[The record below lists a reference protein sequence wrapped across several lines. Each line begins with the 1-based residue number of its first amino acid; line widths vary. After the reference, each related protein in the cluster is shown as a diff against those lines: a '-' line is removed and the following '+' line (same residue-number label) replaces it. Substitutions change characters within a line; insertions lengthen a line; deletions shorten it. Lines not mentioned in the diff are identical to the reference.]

1 MDKIKLLPYCISD
14 FVDIRTS
21 NLYYVDKT
29 KYLKL
34 LENTCPRNVF
44 FIRPRRFGKS
54 SFITMMKAYYDKKM
68 ADKFDELF
76 GGLKISEKPTENKHR
91 YQVLHFDFSR
101 IGGDISVLEKNFNQY
116 CNSVIDDFI
125 DYYKDDYPQR
135 VIDKVYAT
143 DYTTGK
149 LNTINS
155 YASLH
160 RIPLYLIID
169 EYDNFTNT
177 VLNEEG
183 HAVYHS
189 ITHASGFYRD
199 VYKLFKGM
207 FERIFLTGVSPVTLD
222 DLTSGF
228 NIGMNVS
235 QFKNLNTMLGFS
247 TEDVHKMFEYYKEVG
262 MLPQSLDI
270 EKTIDSMKPWYD
282 NYCFSEYC
290 LEKERIFNT
299 DMVLYYLNQYINN
312 GVAPKDMIDPNTRTD
327 YKKLKKLINLD
338 QLDGNRKG
346 VIKKIAEEG
355 EILGTIEKSFPA
367 ERLTDPNIFVSL
379 IYYYGMLTIK
389 GEEGALLRLGI
400 PNNNIRKQYYEYLLE
415 QINENAPIDTY
426 ELSIHFNSMA
436 RLGDWRDALQYIAD
450 AYRENSSV
458 RSAIEGERNIQGF
471 FTALLS
477 LNNYYLLA
485 PELEF
490 SHGYCDFFLL
500 PDHRVYKAAH
510 SYIIELKY
518 LPKGVSEVR
527 VASQWQEAVEQIE
540 RYAADEKLQS
550 MLNGT
555 VLHKIVAQFSG
566 WDLIRIEET
575 PSVPLKET
583 PSVPLKGG

>member
-1 MDKIKLLPYCISD
+1 MLPYGISD
-14 FVDIRTS
+14 FVAIRER

-29 KYLKL
+29 KYLSIMEKI
-34 LENTCPRNVF
+34 CPSNVF

-68 ADKFDELF
+68 VDRFDELF
-76 GGLKISEKPTENKHR
+76 EGLDIHKEPTENKHR
-91 YQVLHFDFSR
+91 YQILHFDFSR
-101 IGGDISVLEKNFNQY
+101 IGGDISVLKEKFNAY
-116 CNSVIDDFI
+116 CNDRINTFM
-125 DYYKDDYPQR
+125 DYYREDYPPEIVEEIKGYEAADR
-135 VIDKVYAT
+135 
-143 DYTTGK
+143 K
-149 LNTINS
+149 LNKIHDM
-155 YASLH
+155 ASIYG
-160 RIPLYLIID
+160 IPLYLIID

-235 QFKNLNTMLGFS
+235 QFQDLNPMLGF
-247 TEDVHKMFEYYKEVG
+247 TTKDVYEMFEYYKEVG
-262 MLPQSLDI
+262 MLP
-270 EKTIDSMKPWYD
+270 KTIDIDKTISDMRPWYD
-282 NYCFSEYC
+282 NYCFSDLS
-290 LEKERIFNT
+290 LEDERIFNT
-299 DMVLYYLNQYINN
+299 DMVLYYLNQYISKRSI
-312 GVAPKDMIDPNTRTD
+312 PKNLIDPNTRTD
-327 YKKLKKLINLD
+327 YKKLKKLLNLD
-338 QLDGNRKG
+338 KLDGDRKG
-346 VIKKIAEEG
+346 VIKQIAEEG
-355 EILGTIEKSFPA
+355 ELLGTIEETFPA

-379 IYYYGMLTIK
+379 LYYYGMLTIK
-389 GEEGALLRLGI
+389 GEDEPFLQLGI
-400 PNNNIRKQYYEYLLE
+400 PNNNVRKQYYEYLLE
-415 QINENAPIDTY
+415 QINEVEPVNHQK
-426 ELSIHFNSMA
+426 LMMLFKSMA
-436 RLGDWRDALQYIAD
+436 RLGEWREALQYIAD
-450 AYRENSSV
+450 AYKTNSSV

-477 LNNYYLLA
+477 LNNHYLLA

-500 PDHRVYKAAH
+500 PDHRVYKATH

-518 LPKGVSEVR
+518 LPKGESEAK
-527 VASQWQEAVEQIE
+527 VASQWQEALAQIE

-566 WDLIRIEET
+566 WDMVRIEE
-575 PSVPLKET
+575 V
-583 PSVPLKGG
+583 

>member
-1 MDKIKLLPYCISD
+1 MNKIKLLPYGVSD
-14 FVDIRTS
+14 FVSIRER
-21 NLYYVDKT
+21 NRYYVDKT
-29 KYLKL
+29 MFLPI
-34 LENTCPRNVF
+34 LETAVDVCI

-68 ADKFDELF
+68 VDRFDELF
-76 GGLKISEKPTENKHR
+76 DGLFIHEKPTENRHR

-101 IGGDISVLEKNFNQY
+101 IGGNISVLEQNFNAY
-116 CNSVIDDFI
+116 CNTIIDDFI
-125 DYYKDDYPQR
+125 RKYKEDYEQY
-135 VIDKVYAT
+135 VIDDVLAANNT
-143 DYTTGK
+143 RDK
-149 LNTINS
+149 LNSIQS
-155 YASLH
+155 YASEH

-228 NIGMNVS
+228 NIGMNIS
-235 QFKNLNTMLGFS
+235 QFQDLNSMLGFS
-247 TEDVHKMFEYYKEVG
+247 TKDVYEMFEYYKEVG
-262 MLPQSLDI
+262 MLPETLNID
-270 EKTIDSMKPWYD
+270 ETIAGMKPWYD
-282 NYCFSEYC
+282 NYCFSEYKLEDGEC
-290 LEKERIFNT
+290 LFNT
-299 DMVLYYLNQYINN
+299 DMVLYFLKQYLSNYN
-312 GVAPKDMIDPNTRTD
+312 APKDMIDPNTRTD
-327 YKKLKKLINLD
+327 YKKLKKLLNLD
-338 QLDGNRKG
+338 RLDGNRKG
-346 VIKKIAEEG
+346 IIKTIAEEG
-355 EILGTIEKSFPA
+355 EILGTVEQSFPA
-367 ERLTDPNIFVSL
+367 EKLTDPNIFISL
-379 IYYYGMLTIK
+379 LYYYGMLTMK
-389 GEEGALLRLGI
+389 GVRGASLRLGI
-400 PNNNIRKQYYEYLLE
+400 PNNNVRKQYYQYLMELYE
-415 QINENAPIDTY
+415 AQAPIQTHVLNDLFY
-426 ELSIHFNSMA
+426 SMA
-436 RLGDWRDALQYIAD
+436 YDGDWREALQYIAD
-450 AYRENSSV
+450 AYKENSSV

-477 LNNYYLLA
+477 LNSYYLLA

-518 LPKGVSEVR
+518 LPKGESE
-527 VASQWQEAVEQIE
+527 AKAESQWKEALAQIE

-555 VLHKIVAQFSG
+555 VLHKIVVQFLG
-566 WDLIRIEET
+566 WNMIRIEE
-575 PSVPLKET
+575 V
-583 PSVPLKGG
+583 

>member
-1 MDKIKLLPYCISD
+1 MLPYGISD
-14 FVDIRTS
+14 FVEIRTS

-29 KYLKL
+29 EYLAT
-34 LENTCPRNVF
+34 LENMCPRNVF

-68 ADKFDELF
+68 VDRFDELF
-76 GGLKISEKPTENKHR
+76 GGLYIHKKPTENRHR

-101 IGGDISVLEKNFNQY
+101 IGGDISVLEKNFNAY
-116 CNSVIDDFI
+116 CNGVIHDFLR
-125 DYYKDDYPQR
+125 YYLDEYDKDVLEEIFEAERAAD
-135 VIDKVYAT
+135 
-143 DYTTGK
+143 K
-149 LNTINS
+149 LNLIYL
-155 YASLH
+155 YAKRK

-270 EKTIDSMKPWYD
+270 EETIASMKPWYD

-290 LEKERIFNT
+290 LEEERIFNT
-299 DMVLYYLNQYINN
+299 DMVLFYLNQYINN
-312 GVAPKDMIDPNTRTD
+312 GAAPKDMIDPNTRTD
-327 YKKLKKLINLD
+327 YKKLKKLLNLD

-355 EILGTIEKSFPA
+355 EILGTVEKSFPA

-389 GEEGALLRLGI
+389 GEEGQRLRLSI
-400 PNNNIRKQYYEYLLE
+400 PNNNVRKQYYEYLLE
-415 QINENAPIDTY
+415 QYNERSAFDSTELDNAFDA
-426 ELSIHFNSMA
+426 MA
-436 RLGDWRDALQYIAD
+436 FYGDWHELLRYIAD
-450 AYRENSSV
+450 AYKENSSV

-490 SHGYCDFFLL
+490 NHGYCDFFLL

-518 LPKGVSEVR
+518 LPKGDSEAR
-527 VASQWQEAVEQIE
+527 VEAQWKEAIDQIE

-566 WDLIRIEET
+566 WDMIRIEE
-575 PSVPLKET
+575 V
-583 PSVPLKGG
+583 

>member
-1 MDKIKLLPYCISD
+1 MNKIKLLPYGISD
-14 FVDIRTS
+14 FVSIRER

-29 KYLKL
+29 MYLPI
-34 LENTCPRNVF
+34 LEMMCPSIVF

-54 SFITMMKAYYDKKM
+54 SFITMLKAYYDKKM
-68 ADKFDELF
+68 VDRFDELF
-76 GGLKISEKPTENKHR
+76 GGLYIHENYTENKHG

-101 IGGDISVLEKNFNQY
+101 IGGDISVLENNFNAY
-116 CNSVIDDFI
+116 CNGVIHEFLRYYLDEYEDDVVEEIFEA
-125 DYYKDDYPQR
+125 DRAAD
-135 VIDKVYAT
+135 
-143 DYTTGK
+143 K
-149 LNTINS
+149 LNLIHNYS
-155 YASLH
+155 KRK

-207 FERIFLTGVSPVTLD
+207 FERIFLTGISPVTLD

-228 NIGMNVS
+228 NIGTNVS
-235 QFKNLNTMLGFS
+235 QYPKLNNMLGFS
-247 TEDVHKMFEYYKEVG
+247 TEDVYQMFEYYKEAG
-262 MLPQSLDI
+262 MLPQ
-270 EKTIDSMKPWYD
+270 TIDIDQAIADMRPWYD
-282 NYCFSEYC
+282 NYCFSELC

-299 DMVLYYLNQYINN
+299 DMVLYYLNQYINK
-312 GVAPKDMIDPNTRTD
+312 GVAPKNLIDPNTRTD
-327 YKKLKKLINLD
+327 YKKLKKLLNLD

-346 VIKKIAEEG
+346 VIMKIAEED
-355 EILGTIEKSFPA
+355 EILGTIEETFPA
-367 ERLTDPNIFVSL
+367 ERLTDPNIFISL

-389 GEEGALLRLGI
+389 GEKGQRLRLGI
-400 PNNNIRKQYYEYLLE
+400 PNNNVRKQYYEYLLE
-415 QINENAPIDTY
+415 QYNERATIDSTILDNAFD
-426 ELSIHFNSMA
+426 SMA
-436 RLGDWRDALQYIAD
+436 FDGDWRGIFQYIAN
-450 AYRENSSV
+450 AYKENSSV
-458 RSAIEGERNIQGF
+458 RSTIEGERNIQGF

-500 PDHRVYKAAH
+500 PDHRVYKATH

-518 LPKGVSEVR
+518 LPKGASE
-527 VASQWQEAVEQIE
+527 AKAESQWQEAIEQIE

-555 VLHKIVAQFSG
+555 TLHKIVAQFSG
-566 WDLIRIEET
+566 WEMVRIEE
-575 PSVPLKET
+575 V
-583 PSVPLKGG
+583 

>member
-1 MDKIKLLPYCISD
+1 MNKIKMLPYGISD
-14 FVDIRTS
+14 FVEIRTS

-29 KYLKL
+29 EYLAT
-34 LENTCPRNVF
+34 LENMCPRNVF

-68 ADKFDELF
+68 VDRFDELF
-76 GGLKISEKPTENKHR
+76 DGLFIQKEPTENRHR

-101 IGGDISVLEKNFNQY
+101 IGGDISVLETNFNAY
-116 CNSVIDDFI
+116 CNTIIDDFI
-125 DYYKDDYPQR
+125 RKYQDDYEQY
-135 VIDKVYAT
+135 VIDNVLAADNT
-143 DYTTGK
+143 RGK
-149 LNTINS
+149 LNTIQS
-155 YASLH
+155 YTSEH

-235 QFKNLNTMLGFS
+235 QYPMLNNALGFS
-247 TEDVHKMFEYYKEVG
+247 TKDVSEMLEYYKEVG

-270 EKTIDSMKPWYD
+270 EETIAGMKPWYD
-282 NYCFSEYC
+282 NYCFSKQK
-290 LEKERIFNT
+290 LKVGERVFNT
-299 DMVLYYLNQYINN
+299 DMVLYFINQYISYQD
-312 GVAPKDMIDPNTRTD
+312 VPEDMIDPNTRTD
-327 YKKLKKLINLD
+327 YKKLKKLLNLD

-346 VIKKIAEEG
+346 VIRKIAEEG
-355 EILGTIEKSFPA
+355 EILGVVEKSFPA

-389 GEEGALLRLGI
+389 GEKGQRLLLGI
-400 PNNNIRKQYYEYLLE
+400 PNNNVRKQYYEYLLE
-415 QINENAPIDTY
+415 QYNERATIDSATLDNAFD
-426 ELSIHFNSMA
+426 SMA
-436 RLGDWRDALQYIAD
+436 FDGDWHEALQYIAD
-450 AYRENSSV
+450 AYKENTSV

-500 PDHRVYKAAH
+500 PDHRVYKAEH

-518 LPKGVSEVR
+518 LSKGESEAR
-527 VASQWQEAVEQIE
+527 VEAQWTEAVEQIE

-566 WDLIRIEET
+566 WDMIRIEET
-575 PSVPLKET
+575 PSVPLK
-583 PSVPLKGG
+583 GG

>member
-1 MDKIKLLPYCISD
+1 MLPYGISD
-14 FVDIRTS
+14 FVAIRER

-29 KYLKL
+29 KYLSIMEKI
-34 LENTCPRNVF
+34 CPSNVF

-68 ADKFDELF
+68 VDRFDELF
-76 GGLKISEKPTENKHR
+76 EGLDIHKEPTENKHR

-101 IGGDISVLEKNFNQY
+101 IGGDISVLEQNFNAY
-116 CNSVIDDFI
+116 CNTIIDDFI
-125 DYYKDDYPQR
+125 RKYKEDYEQY
-135 VIDKVYAT
+135 VIDNVLAADNT
-143 DYTTGK
+143 RNK
-149 LNTINS
+149 LNSIQS
-155 YASLH
+155 YTSEH

-235 QFKNLNTMLGFS
+235 QFQDLNPMLGF
-247 TEDVHKMFEYYKEVG
+247 TTKDVYEMFEYYKEVG
-262 MLPQSLDI
+262 MLP
-270 EKTIDSMKPWYD
+270 KTIDIDKTISDMRPWYD
-282 NYCFSEYC
+282 NYCFSDLS
-290 LEKERIFNT
+290 LEDERIFNT
-299 DMVLYYLNQYINN
+299 DMVLYYLNQYICKRSI
-312 GVAPKDMIDPNTRTD
+312 PKNLIDPNTRTD
-327 YKKLKKLINLD
+327 YKKLKKLLNLD
-338 QLDGNRKG
+338 KLDGNRKG
-346 VIKKIAEEG
+346 VIKQITEEG
-355 EILGTIEKSFPA
+355 EILGTIEETFPA
-367 ERLTDPNIFVSL
+367 ERLTDPNIFISL
-379 IYYYGMLTIK
+379 LYYYGMLTIK
-389 GEEGALLRLGI
+389 GERGASLRLGI
-400 PNNNIRKQYYEYLLE
+400 PNNNVRKQYYQYLMELYDA
-415 QINENAPIDTY
+415 QAPIQTHSLEDLFY
-426 ELSIHFNSMA
+426 SMA
-436 RLGDWRDALQYIAD
+436 YNGDWHGVLQYIAD
-450 AYRENSSV
+450 AYKENTSV

-471 FTALLS
+471 FTAMLS

-490 SHGYCDFFLL
+490 NHGYCDFFLL
-500 PDHRVYKAAH
+500 PDHRVYKAEH

-518 LPKGVSEVR
+518 LPKGESE
-527 VASQWQEAVEQIE
+527 AKAESQWQEALAQIE

-566 WDLIRIEET
+566 WEMVRIEE
-575 PSVPLKET
+575 V
-583 PSVPLKGG
+583 